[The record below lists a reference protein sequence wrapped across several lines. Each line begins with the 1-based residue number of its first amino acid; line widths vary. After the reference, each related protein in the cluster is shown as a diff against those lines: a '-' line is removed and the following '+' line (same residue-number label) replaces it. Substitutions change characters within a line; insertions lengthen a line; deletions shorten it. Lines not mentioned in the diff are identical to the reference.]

1 MALLKQTWA
10 VMVLLSWGS
19 ASAAGSCLP
28 PVQPWMPTNADD
40 VQEYADLLRRDAETY
55 FADVAILPT
64 TARSIKNKR
73 YQEEIR
79 LFFIVF
85 FRARFLANRFCI
97 S

>member
-55 FADVAILPT
+55 FADVERYFRCLDQQRREVFEQ
-64 TARSIKNKR
+64 AREIS
-73 YQEEIR
+73 EEY
-79 LFFIVF
+79 
-85 FRARFLANRFCI
+85 ARVLELVDSVRK
-97 S
+97 